1 MHAWEKT
8 RPARRLER
16 GKIKAR
22 GERFFPFP
30 IVSRSPVSSCQR
42 SHSRIFF
49 FHWCLL
55 TGASAEERGLL
66 FSVRSPGLLLSS
78 FLQPSTEIVSNVVK
92 AGGSLSLLGVLNLYS
107 LSAEMVKN
115 KQRIVPAA
123 V

>member
-1 MHAWEKT
+1 MYAWEKA

-16 GKIKAR
+16 GKLKRA
-22 GERFFPFP
+22 ENAFSLFPSFPASRFL
-30 IVSRSPVSSCQR
+30 SPALPLPY
-42 SHSRIFF
+42 FF
-49 FHWCLL
+49 FHWRLL
-55 TGASAEERGLL
+55 TGASAEERDLL
-66 FSVRSPGLLLSS
+66 FSVRTPGLLLSS

-92 AGGSLSLLGVLNLYS
+92 VGGSLSLLGVLNLYS